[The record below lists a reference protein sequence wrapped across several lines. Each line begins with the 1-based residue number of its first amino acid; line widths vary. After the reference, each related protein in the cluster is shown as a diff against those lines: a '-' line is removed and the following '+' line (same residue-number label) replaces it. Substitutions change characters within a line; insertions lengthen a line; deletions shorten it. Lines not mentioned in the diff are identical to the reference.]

1 MNKPMRGEGAD
12 RVPVGLVRSVRAIA
26 RTSGPSGN
34 RGNSEPRRWGVSYQP
49 FPGLTE
55 R

>member
-1 MNKPMRGEGAD
+1 MNKRMRGEGAD
-12 RVPVGLVRSVRAIA
+12 RAPVGLVRSVGAICRNVRAI
-26 RTSGPSGN
+26 RD
-34 RGNSEPRRWGVSYQP
+34 RGNIEPPRRDVSYQP

>member
-1 MNKPMRGEGAD
+1 MNGHLRGEGAD
-12 RVPVGLVRSVRAIA
+12 RSPVGLVRSVRAIC
-26 RTSGPSGN
+26 GN
-34 RGNSEPRRWGVSYQP
+34 VRAVGDRGNIEPRRWDASYQP